1 MRSLYRCHFLD
12 AFDQVNDHEEIDAGS
27 LMDAIVRANAMLDHR
42 SSYDAVEVWTGNIDG
57 STAQGEI
64 TKASG
69 NTAIKWRRLIPAL
82 ENEVR

>member
-1 MRSLYRCHFLD
+1 VRSLYRCHFLD

-27 LMDAIVRANAMLDHR
+27 LMDAIVRANASLTIDLLMMR
-42 SSYDAVEVWTGNIDG
+42 SRFGRVIDG